1 MNHINHRN
9 DRRRSGWLLAPLL
22 LAVALCANATTNAQ
36 SNTQGSAQDGA
47 QTPAQKK
54 TLSLAKKKTLA
65 SAHEKSLASADKKPL
80 RLAQNDPPKVA
91 AQSDTQA
98 VPATSQSIA
107 PKLTEVIVTGSRIAR
122 AQNDTLQPTVVIT
135 SATFEARGYTNVS
148 QALDEMP
155 QFGVPPTSQQ
165 NQQSAFSVGQSFV
178 DLFSLG
184 SQRTLTL
191 VDGRRFVSS
200 NTASLFGAASPGSQV
215 DFNVIP
221 VQLIDHIETV
231 TVGGAPQYGSDA
243 IAGTVNVIL
252 KHDYQGLDL
261 DAESGVS
268 NQGDAFNFRVSAL
281 GGINFAGGRGNETTV
296 LEYSKSAGLRGTARP
311 VYANQPGFEAPATP
325 GPYQEVL
332 TPNPI
337 VNQLSTSGVPYLD
350 NFFYTPGVPD
360 NLIGITNAAG
370 QPLAFSPGSSALSPY
385 NLGMETGNPIFYS
398 GGQGINLVDFSNLQA
413 YTARLNADTLGH
425 FDWTDNVQAFWEGW
439 LSESHSHSLIAQPFY
454 SATIFGNPGG
464 PTGPLYISAN
474 NPFLSA
480 GDRSLIQSELQAY
493 QANGFELDGGSPF
506 DPNWSPNYFYLDRGS
521 TDLEAGR
528 FTGDQVV
535 SRGVFG
541 LKGDFGAFGGSYHWD
556 VAANYG
562 YSRNIS
568 RDPAV
573 VFQNLENA
581 INPVLDSSGNIV
593 CPPGVVNSPVAT
605 ESSTCAPLN
614 IFGMGS
620 PSAAARAYVTHIATA
635 ESWNTQ
641 RDFTADLSGPII
653 KLPADD
659 WKFALGFENRR
670 EAASFEPDDFYTSS
684 PPVGDLSASPI
695 EGSYHTNEVYAETL
709 LPVFEPHQDIPALY
723 KVELEG
729 AIRRVNNSIAGS
741 SNTWDAG
748 ARWAPTKDIL
758 FRGNKTTSIRAPA
771 ITELFLPAST
781 SNEFAQPD
789 PCDKNFV
796 TQGPDPATRAKNCAA
811 AGINTA
817 TFTSNAI
824 NATVQGMTSGNATLV
839 SEIAKSYTYGI
850 VITPRWVPALSIDLD
865 YVDINMSNAIETL
878 NLTDLLEACYDATNY
893 PNAAECSQFTR
904 NSAGQI
910 VGYHDGFVNA
920 GLLHF
925 QGDTI
930 SLNYQFQ
937 LPRNWG
943 RMSLMGN
950 YLDTKTLKLQ
960 VAGNTAVNEAGE
972 LGAQGGLVI
981 APKVR
986 ASFAT
991 NYSRGPFSWYWQAQF
1006 TSGENF
1012 SNLNTATSQYP
1023 LTVGRWWLINSSV
1036 AYTIGSRVNVRLVVN
1051 NVFDKLPPYP
1061 SLAGAG
1067 GNFEAPTSYYF
1078 AGIIGRTYLLSI
1090 NAYLF

>member
-1 MNHINHRN
+1 MNHINHHD
-9 DRRRSGWLLAPLL
+9 DRRRSGWLLAPLMF
-22 LAVALCANATTNAQ
+22 AVALCANAANTTQSNAQ
-36 SNTQGSAQDGA
+36 QKAQS
-47 QTPAQKK
+47 TAQKK
-54 TLSLAKKKTLA
+54 TLAVAHKKK
-65 SAHEKSLASADKKPL
+65 KKL
-80 RLAQNDPPKVA
+80 HLAQNDPPQAA
-91 AQSDTQA
+91 AQTSAQS
-98 VPATSQSIA
+98 VPESRKTVA
-107 PKLTEVIVTGSRIAR
+107 PKLQEVIVTGSRIAR
-122 AQNDTLQPTVVIT
+122 AANDTLQPTVVIT
-135 SATFEARGYTNVS
+135 SQTFEARGYTNVS

-155 QFGVPPTSQQ
+155 EFGVPPTSQQ

-178 DLFSLG
+178 DLYSLG

-200 NTASLFGAASPGSQV
+200 NTASLFGAASPGTQV

-231 TVGGAPQYGSDA
+231 SVGGAPQYGADA

-252 KHDYQGLDL
+252 KHDYQGLDINL
-261 DAESGVS
+261 QPGISS
-268 NQGDAFNFRVSAL
+268 RWDAFNFRVSAL
-281 GGINFAGGRGNETTV
+281 GGLNFAGGRGNETTV
-296 LEYSKSAGLRGTARP
+296 IEFSKSTGLRGTARS

-332 TPNPI
+332 TPDPV

-350 NFFYTPGVPD
+350 NFFYTPGVPN

-385 NLGMETGNPIFYS
+385 NLGTETGNPIFYS
-398 GGQGINLVDFSNLQA
+398 GGAGINLVDFSNLQA
-413 YTARLNADTLGH
+413 YTQRLNADTLGH
-425 FDWTDNVQAFWEGW
+425 FDLNDSVQAFWEGW
-439 LSESHSHSLIAQPFY
+439 FSESHSHSLIAQPFY
-454 SATIFGNPGG
+454 SATIFGNPGD
-464 PTGPLYISAN
+464 PTGPLYISVN

-480 GDRSLIQSELQAY
+480 GDRALIQSELNAY
-493 QANGFELDGGSPF
+493 AANGFELGGGAPF

-528 FTGDQVV
+528 FAGDQVV
-535 SRGVFG
+535 SRGVVG
-541 LKGDFGAFGGSYHWD
+541 LKGDFSAFGQSYHWD
-556 VAANYG
+556 AAANYG

-581 INPVLDSSGNIV
+581 INPVLDASGQIV
-593 CPPGVVNSPVAT
+593 CPPGVVNSPIAT

-614 IFGMGS
+614 IFGLGN
-620 PSAAARAYVTHIATA
+620 PSTAARNYVTHIATA

-641 RDFTADLSGPII
+641 RDFTADLSGPIL
-653 KLPADD
+653 KLPADY

-670 EAASFEPDDFYTSS
+670 ESASFEPDDFYTSN
-684 PPVGDLSASPI
+684 PPAGDLSASPI
-695 EGSYHTNEVYAETL
+695 EGAYHTNEFYAESL
-709 LPVFEPHQDIPALY
+709 IPIFEPHQNIPALNR
-723 KVELEG
+723 VEVEG

-748 ARWAPTKDIL
+748 LRWAPTRDIL

-824 NATVQGMTSGNATLV
+824 NATVQGTTSGNPSLV
-839 SEIAKSYTYGI
+839 SEVAKSYTYG
-850 VITPRWVPALSIDLD
+850 VVLTPRWVPNLSIDLD
-865 YVDINMSNAIETL
+865 YVDIDMTNAITQL

-893 PNAAECSQFTR
+893 PNASECSAFTR

-930 SLNYQFQ
+930 SVSYQTL
-937 LPRNWG
+937 LPWNLG
-943 RMSLMGN
+943 RMSWTGN

-981 APKVR
+981 APKTR
-986 ASFAT
+986 ASIAT
-991 NYSRGPFSWYWQAQF
+991 NYAKGPFSWYWQAQF

-1023 LTVGRWWLINSSV
+1023 LTVGRWWVINSSV
-1036 AYTIGSRVNVRLVVN
+1036 SYAFGSHVNLRLVVN

-1061 SLAGAG
+1061 ALSGAG
-1067 GNFEAPTSYYF
+1067 GNFAAPTSYYF
-1078 AGIIGRTYLLSI
+1078 AGIIGRTYQLSI
-1090 NAYLF
+1090 DAYLF